1 MPAAAAGRAWPRSSR
16 EKSIKA
22 SPEVLDE
29 EDTMKVADIKAVAV
43 IGAGDMGHG
52 IAEVALMAG
61 YTVYLRDIN
70 QEFVDRGVARIR
82 ESLTKLVSKRK
93 VTAEQEKKINAELLK
108 PCVDL
113 KEAVKGADLVIEAIP
128 EIMELKKETFA
139 AVDASAKPHTLMAS
153 NTSTMKITEIG
164 SLTKR
169 PEKVLGLHYFNP
181 AVLMRLVEVIRGAKT
196 SDETMQVA
204 FDFVLK
210 NGKVPVRVEKDV
222 PGFIVNR
229 VQAPNSVLLSC
240 IIDEGIAQPEE
251 VDALLR
257 KLGMPMG
264 PFELMDYTGLDV
276 SYHGRHYYAKAIHPD
291 FAPGR
296 TIEAKVKANQLG
308 KKTGKGFFDWSKG
321 RPEIDLSKATD
332 KVDPMDLIA
341 VQINEATKLIE
352 MGVCKAEDVDTAIV
366 NGTGNAVGPM
376 SIAKGQDPAELT
388 KRLEGLAKRFN
399 KEIFKPTKMI
409 REGRYR

>member
-1 MPAAAAGRAWPRSSR
+1 M
-16 EKSIKA
+16 KA
-22 SPEVLDE
+22 D
-29 EDTMKVADIKAVAV
+29 DIKKVAV

-52 IAEVALMAG
+52 IAEVALIAG

-70 QEFVDRGVARIR
+70 QEFVDRGVARIN
-82 ESLTKLVSKRK
+82 ESLAKLVSKEK
-93 VTAEQEKKINAELLK
+93 VSAEHHEKIKSELLK

-113 KEAVKGADLVIEAIP
+113 EEAVKEADIVIEAIP

-139 AVDASAKPHTLMAS
+139 AIDKATQPHTLMAS
-153 NTSTMKITEIG
+153 NTSTMKITEIA
-164 SLTKR
+164 SLTTR

-181 AVLMRLVEVIRGAKT
+181 AVLMNLVEVIRGDKT

-204 FDFVLK
+204 YDFVLK

-229 VQAPNSVLLSC
+229 VQAPSGLLLTS
-240 IIDEGIAQPEE
+240 IVDEGIAQPEE
-251 VDALLR
+251 IDALMR

-276 SYHGRHYYAKAIHPD
+276 SYHGRQYYAETIHPD
-291 FAPGR
+291 FGPGR
-296 TIEAKVKANQLG
+296 TIEAKFKAGELG

-321 RPEIDLSKATD
+321 RPEIDESKATD
-332 KVDPMDLIA
+332 KFDQMDLVA
-341 VQINEATKLIE
+341 VQANEATKLIE
-352 MGVCKAEDVDTAIV
+352 MGACSAEDVDTAIV

-376 SIAKGQDPAELT
+376 AMAKGLDPADLT
-388 KRLEGLAKRFN
+388 KRLEGLAKKFN
-399 KEIFKPTKMI
+399 KEIFKPTTMI
-409 REGRYR
+409 KEGTYR

>member
-1 MPAAAAGRAWPRSSR
+1 MNV
-16 EKSIKA
+16 E
-22 SPEVLDE
+22 
-29 EDTMKVADIKAVAV
+29 DIKAVAV

-61 YTVYLRDIN
+61 YTVYLRDIS
-70 QEFVDRGVARIR
+70 QEFVDRGVARID
-82 ESLTKLVSKRK
+82 ESLTKLVSKEK
-93 VTAEQEKKINAELLK
+93 VSADHHEKIKSELLK

-113 KEAVKGADLVIEAIP
+113 KEAVQEADIVIEAVP

-139 AVDASAKPHTLMAS
+139 AINEATQPHTLMAS

-164 SLTKR
+164 SLSTR

-181 AVLMRLVEVIRGAKT
+181 AVLMNLVEVIRGDKT

-204 FDFVLK
+204 YDFVLK

-229 VQAPNSVLLSC
+229 VQAPSGLLLTS
-240 IIDEGIAQPEE
+240 IVDEGIAQPEE
-251 VDALLR
+251 VDALMQ

-291 FAPGR
+291 FAPGP
-296 TIEAKVKANQLG
+296 TIEAKFKAGELG

-321 RPEIDLSKATD
+321 RPEIDESKATD
-332 KVDPMDLIA
+332 NLDPMDLVA
-341 VQINEATKLIE
+341 VQVNEATKLIE
-352 MGVCKAEDVDTAIV
+352 MGACSAEDVDTAIV

-376 SIAKGQDPAELT
+376 SMAKGQDPADLT
-388 KRLEGLAKRFN
+388 KRLEGLAKKFN
-399 KEIFKPTKMI
+399 KEIFKPTTMI
-409 REGRYR
+409 KEGKYR

>member
-1 MPAAAAGRAWPRSSR
+1 
-16 EKSIKA
+16 
-22 SPEVLDE
+22 
-29 EDTMKVADIKAVAV
+29 MKVEDIKAIAV

-70 QEFVDRGVARIR
+70 QEFVDRGVTRIN
-82 ESLTKLVSKRK
+82 ESLAKLVSKEK
-93 VTAEQEKKINAELLK
+93 VSAELHEKIKSELLK

-113 KEAVKGADLVIEAIP
+113 EEAVKEADLVIEAIP

-139 AVDASAKPHTLMAS
+139 AIDKAAKPHTLMAS

-164 SLTKR
+164 SLTTR

-181 AVLMRLVEVIRGAKT
+181 AVLMNLVEVIRGDKT

-204 FDFVLK
+204 YDFVLK

-229 VQAPNSVLLSC
+229 VQAPSGVLLGC
-240 IIDEGIAQPEE
+240 ILDEGIAQPEE
-251 VDALLR
+251 VDALMR

-264 PFELMDYTGLDV
+264 PYELMDYTGLDIG
-276 SYHGRHYYAKAIHPD
+276 YHGRQYYAKAIHPD

-296 TIEAKVKANQLG
+296 VTEEKIKAGQLG
-308 KKTGKGFFDWSKG
+308 KKTGQGFYDWSKG
-321 RPEIDLSKATD
+321 RPEIDESKATD
-332 KVDPMDLIA
+332 KVDPTDMLA

-352 MGVCKAEDVDTAIV
+352 MGVCSAEDVDTAIV
-366 NGTGNAVGPM
+366 NGTGNTVGPM
-376 SIAKGQDPAELT
+376 TMAKGMDPADLT
-388 KRLEGLAKRFN
+388 KRLEGLAKKFN
-399 KEIFKPTKMI
+399 KEIFKPTTMI
-409 REGRYR
+409 KEGKYR

>member
-1 MPAAAAGRAWPRSSR
+1 
-16 EKSIKA
+16 
-22 SPEVLDE
+22 
-29 EDTMKVADIKAVAV
+29 MKVEDIKALAV

-70 QEFVDRGVARIR
+70 QEFVDRGVARIN
-82 ESLTKLVSKRK
+82 ESLTKLVSKEK
-93 VTAEQEKKINAELLK
+93 VSAELHEKIKSELLK

-113 KEAVKGADLVIEAIP
+113 EEAVKEADIVIEAIP

-139 AVDASAKPHTLMAS
+139 AIDKATKPHTLMAS

-164 SLTKR
+164 SLTTR

-181 AVLMRLVEVIRGAKT
+181 AVLMNLVEVIRGDKT

-204 FDFVLK
+204 YDFVLK

-229 VQAPNSVLLSC
+229 VQAPSGVLLGC
-240 IIDEGIAQPEE
+240 ILDEGIAQPEE
-251 VDALLR
+251 VDALMR

-264 PFELMDYTGLDV
+264 PYELMDYTGLDIG
-276 SYHGRHYYAKAIHPD
+276 YHGRKYYAEAIHPD

-296 TIEAKVKANQLG
+296 VTEEKIKAGQLG
-308 KKTGKGFFDWSKG
+308 KKTGQGFYDWSKG
-321 RPEIDLSKATD
+321 RPEIDESKATD
-332 KVDPMDLIA
+332 KVDPTDMLA

-352 MGVCKAEDVDTAIV
+352 MGACSAEDVDTAIV
-366 NGTGNAVGPM
+366 NGTGNTVGPM
-376 SIAKGQDPAELT
+376 TMAKGMDPADLT
-388 KRLEGLAKRFN
+388 KRLEGLAKKFN

-409 REGRYR
+409 QEGKYR

>member
-1 MPAAAAGRAWPRSSR
+1 MN
-16 EKSIKA
+16 
-22 SPEVLDE
+22 
-29 EDTMKVADIKAVAV
+29 VADIKTVAV

-82 ESLTKLVSKRK
+82 ESLTKFVSKGK

-113 KEAVKGADLVIEAIP
+113 KEAVQEADLVIEAIP

-139 AVDASAKPHTLMAS
+139 AIDAATKPHTLLAS

-181 AVLMRLVEVIRGAKT
+181 AVLMRLVEVIRGDKT

-229 VQAPNSVLLSC
+229 VQAPSGLLLTS
-240 IIDEGIAQPEE
+240 IVDEGIAQPEE
-251 VDALLR
+251 VDALMR

-276 SYHGRHYYAKAIHPD
+276 SYHGRHYYAKVIHPD

-296 TIEAKVKANQLG
+296 IIEAKFKAGELG

-352 MGVCKAEDVDTAIV
+352 MGVCKAEDVDTAII
-366 NGTGNAVGPM
+366 NGTGNAMGPM
-376 SIAKGQDPAELT
+376 SIAKGQDPADLT
-388 KRLEGLAKRFN
+388 KRLEGLAKKFN

-409 REGRYR
+409 REGKYR

>member
-1 MPAAAAGRAWPRSSR
+1 MNV
-16 EKSIKA
+16 E
-22 SPEVLDE
+22 
-29 EDTMKVADIKAVAV
+29 DIKAVAV

-52 IAEVALMAG
+52 IAEVALLAG

-70 QEFVDRGVARIR
+70 QEFVDRGVARID
-82 ESLTKLVSKRK
+82 ESLAKLVSKEK
-93 VTAEQEKKINAELLK
+93 VSAEHHEKIKSELLK

-113 KEAVKGADLVIEAIP
+113 KEAVQEADIVIEAVP
-128 EIMELKKETFA
+128 EIMELKKETF
-139 AVDASAKPHTLMAS
+139 SAIDKATQPHALMAS

-164 SLTKR
+164 SLTTR

-181 AVLMRLVEVIRGAKT
+181 AVLMNLVEVIRGDKT

-204 FDFVLK
+204 FDFVKK

-229 VQAPNSVLLSC
+229 VQAPSGLLLTS
-240 IIDEGIAQPEE
+240 IVDEGIAQPEE
-251 VDALLR
+251 VDALMR

-291 FAPGR
+291 FAPGP
-296 TIEAKVKANQLG
+296 TIEAKFKAGELG

-321 RPEIDLSKATD
+321 RPEIDESKATD
-332 KVDPMDLIA
+332 NLDPMDLVA
-341 VQINEATKLIE
+341 VQVNEATKLIE
-352 MGVCKAEDVDTAIV
+352 MGACSAEDVDTAIV

-376 SIAKGQDPAELT
+376 SMAKGMDPADLT
-388 KRLEGLAKRFN
+388 KRLEGLAKKFN
-399 KEIFKPTKMI
+399 KEIFKPTTMI
-409 REGRYR
+409 KEGKYR

>member
-1 MPAAAAGRAWPRSSR
+1 MNV
-16 EKSIKA
+16 E
-22 SPEVLDE
+22 
-29 EDTMKVADIKAVAV
+29 DIKAVAV

-61 YTVYLRDIN
+61 YTVYLRDIS
-70 QEFVDRGVARIR
+70 QEFVDRGVARID
-82 ESLTKLVSKRK
+82 ESLTKLVSKEK
-93 VTAEQEKKINAELLK
+93 VSADHHKKIMSELLK

-113 KEAVKGADLVIEAIP
+113 TEAVREADLVIEAIP

-139 AVDASAKPHTLMAS
+139 AINEATQPHALMAS

-164 SLTKR
+164 SLTTR

-181 AVLMRLVEVIRGAKT
+181 AVLMNLVEVIRGDKT

-229 VQAPNSVLLSC
+229 VQAPSGLLLTS
-240 IIDEGIAQPEE
+240 IVDEGIAQPEE
-251 VDALLR
+251 IDALMR

-291 FAPGR
+291 FGPGR
-296 TIEAKVKANQLG
+296 TIEAKFKAGELG
-308 KKTGKGFFDWSKG
+308 KKTGQGFYDWSKG
-321 RPEIDLSKATD
+321 RPEIDESKATD
-332 KVDPMDLIA
+332 KLDPMDLVA
-341 VQINEATKLIE
+341 VQVNEATKLIE
-352 MGVCKAEDVDTAIV
+352 MGVCSAEDVDTAIV

-376 SIAKGQDPAELT
+376 SMAKGMDPADLT
-388 KRLEGLAKRFN
+388 KRLEGLAKKFN
-399 KEIFKPTKMI
+399 KEIFKPTNMVK
-409 REGRYR
+409 EGKYR

>member
-1 MPAAAAGRAWPRSSR
+1 MNV
-16 EKSIKA
+16 E
-22 SPEVLDE
+22 
-29 EDTMKVADIKAVAV
+29 DIKAVAV

-70 QEFVDRGVARIR
+70 QEFVDRGVARID
-82 ESLTKLVSKRK
+82 ESLAKLVSKEK
-93 VTAEQEKKINAELLK
+93 VSAEHHKKIMSELLK

-113 KEAVKGADLVIEAIP
+113 TEAVREADLIIEAVP
-128 EIMELKKETFA
+128 EIMKLKKETFA
-139 AVDASAKPHTLMAS
+139 AINEATQPHTLMAS

-164 SLTKR
+164 SLTTR

-181 AVLMRLVEVIRGAKT
+181 AVLMNLVEVIRGDKT

-204 FDFVLK
+204 FDFVKK

-229 VQAPNSVLLSC
+229 VQAPSGLLLTS
-240 IIDEGIAQPEE
+240 IVDEGIAQPEE
-251 VDALLR
+251 IDALMR

-291 FAPGR
+291 FGPGR
-296 TIEAKVKANQLG
+296 TIEAKFKAGELG

-321 RPEIDLSKATD
+321 RPEIDESKATD
-332 KVDPMDLIA
+332 KLDPMDLVA
-341 VQINEATKLIE
+341 VQVNEATKLIE
-352 MGVCKAEDVDTAIV
+352 MGVCSAEDVDTAIV

-376 SIAKGQDPAELT
+376 SMAKGMDPADLT
-388 KRLEGLAKRFN
+388 KRLEGLAGKFN
-399 KEIFKPTKMI
+399 KEIFKPTNMI
-409 REGRYR
+409 KEGKYR